1 MEILKSPRLILR
13 PMIPNDA
20 VHFARL
26 LGPDPAGVRM
36 TASIPD
42 QCTEEAAR
50 EWIVQNTSPGIGQV
64 FAITHAQSGEFMGA
78 IGFGDPPENGD
89 LGYWIGRPFRGK
101 GYATEAIHRIVTHAS
116 HLGIRRL
123 FAETFPSNPVSS
135 RVLTK
140 NGFRLAGR
148 GTRTIPARGGSRSI
162 LKYVVEIQGC
172 SEQNSWK

>member
-13 PMIPNDA
+13 PLIPNDA

-42 QCTEEAAR
+42 PCTEEAAR
-50 EWIVQNTSPGIGQV
+50 EWIVQKASPGTGRI

-78 IGFGDPPENGD
+78 IGFGDSPGNGD
-89 LGYWIGRPFRGK
+89 LGFWIGMPFRGK
-101 GYATEAIHRIVTHAS
+101 GYAAEAVRRIVTHAS

-123 FAETFPSNPVSS
+123 FAETFLANPASS

-140 NGFRLAGR
+140 NGFRLTGR
-148 GTRTIPARGGSRSI
+148 CTRNIPARGGSHTI

-172 SEQNSWK
+172 TGQNTGK